1 MASFFTQPGLGSE
14 GNGVGTSIL
23 DGRTLA
29 EVFIKR
35 VQLSPNQR
43 VYLIKTN
50 GAYRPMTW
58 GEVGEI
64 SLGVFASLRAAG
76 IGKGDRVAIL
86 SNSRPEW
93 AICDISIQTA
103 GAVTVP
109 IYQSSTAEDVGFVLE
124 HSGAK
129 LVFAEDASQA
139 EKLKTIFA
147 ASGKTLPVVFFK
159 PGVQSASFAS
169 RSFEEFAQVVDRQ
182 NTAREQAAMA
192 ESLTPQDLASIVY
205 TSGTTGI
212 PKGARLLHRCLI
224 SEIRSIGE
232 EVALSSDDVM
242 LTFLPFAHVLG
253 RVESLIPLMTG
264 ISLAFAESVSSVVVN
279 LSEVKP
285 TLLISVPRI
294 YEKIYAKIVTEA
306 EGSPEYKKKLFYW
319 SVKVGREVAR
329 LRSKKHPIPLA
340 LGLKYRLADQ
350 MVFSK
355 VRQKLGGRIRL
366 TVSGGAPLAPELCE
380 FFHACGIKI
389 LEGYGLTETTAAIAV
404 NRPEDYRFATVGRPL
419 AGTHF
424 RFANDGEIQVKGPAV
439 FDGYHNDDSATQEAL
454 TSDGWFCTGDIGEID
469 DGGFVRIT
477 DRKKELIVTSG
488 GKNIAPQKLEN
499 TIKAIPMVSQAL
511 VYGDKEKYLIA
522 LITLSECD
530 VKRWAR
536 DQQIECDDMTALAKH
551 PALNAHI
558 EKGLKQMNRDLASYE
573 TVKKFKILPKDFSL
587 EEGEMTP
594 SLKLKRK
601 VINQKYKEQIQS
613 LY

>member
-1 MASFFTQPGLGSE
+1 M
-14 GNGVGTSIL
+14 GTSIL

-29 EVFIKR
+29 EVFVKR
-35 VQLSPNQR
+35 VQFSPDQR
-43 VYLIKTN
+43 VYLVKTE
-50 GAYRPMTW
+50 GQYRPMTW

-93 AICDISIQTA
+93 AICDITIQTA

-124 HSGAK
+124 HCGAK
-129 LVFAEDASQA
+129 LVFAEDAAQGA
-139 EKLKTIFA
+139 KLKTIFA
-147 ASGKTLPVVFFK
+147 ASGKTIPVVFFK
-159 PGVQSASFAS
+159 PGVTSDAFPSRPFA
-169 RSFEEFAQVVDRQ
+169 EFAQVADRE
-182 NTAREQAAMA
+182 TAAREQKAIA
-192 ESLTPQDLASIVY
+192 ESLVPEELASIVY
-205 TSGTTGI
+205 TSGTTGV

-224 SEIRSIGE
+224 SEIRSIAE
-232 EVALSSDDVM
+232 EIELSPNDVM

-253 RVESLIPLMTG
+253 RVESLAPLMTG
-264 ISLAFAESVSSVVVN
+264 ISLAFAESVSSVVAN
-279 LSEVKP
+279 LGEVKP

-294 YEKIYAKIVTEA
+294 YEKIYAKIVADA
-306 EGSPEYKKKLFYW
+306 EGSPEYKKRLFYW

-329 LRSKKHPIPLA
+329 LRSQKHPIPLS
-340 LGLKYRLADQ
+340 LGIKYRLADQ

-355 VRQKLGGRIRL
+355 VREKMGGQIRF

-404 NRPEDYRFATVGRPL
+404 NRPEDYRFASVGRPL

-439 FDGYHNDDSATQEAL
+439 FDGYHNDPQATQEAV
-454 TSDGWFCTGDIGEID
+454 THDGWFCTGDIGEID
-469 DGGFVRIT
+469 DNGFLRIT

-499 TIKAIPMVSQAL
+499 TIKSIPMVSQAL

-522 LITLSECD
+522 LITLSESD
-530 VKRWAR
+530 AKRWAR
-536 DQQIECDDMTALAKH
+536 DRQIAYANMEALVENRD
-551 PALNAHI
+551 LNAQI
-558 EKGLKQMNRDLASYE
+558 EKGLKEMNRDLASYE

-587 EEGEMTP
+587 EAGEMTP

-601 VINQKYKEQIQS
+601 VINLKYKQEIQS